1 MGIKYEALTKNI
13 EKNFKLK
20 LCANDDKSIK
30 YINRFIKDKKYIV
43 VGEAVY
49 LISDIESVGDDV
61 IIHCKPLDDVMFVY
75 GLDVQVETDYELD
88 MARIDFKATSVD
100 SKPFLSIDDENYE
113 VELKESIVVD
123 TNKKE
128 SSIDKVFHYVASVDL
143 VVYINGVYTE
153 IVEPL
158 IDVNDLVHT
167 DKQDVMK
174 IGNTLYNRNM
184 AIARIVKELPQ
195 NNKVVEKKK
204 GLFSFLKG

>member
-1 MGIKYEALTKNI
+1 M
-13 EKNFKLK
+13 
-20 LCANDDKSIK
+20 
-30 YINRFIKDKKYIV
+30 
-43 VGEAVY
+43 
-49 LISDIESVGDDV
+49 
-61 IIHCKPLDDVMFVY
+61 
-75 GLDVQVETDYELD
+75 
-88 MARIDFKATSVD
+88 
-100 SKPFLSIDDENYE
+100 
-113 VELKESIVVD
+113 
-123 TNKKE
+123 
-128 SSIDKVFHYVASVDL
+128 ASVDL

-184 AIARIVKELPQ
+184 AIAKIIKELPQ

>member
-20 LCANDDKSIK
+20 LCANDDKSTK

-75 GLDVQVETDYELD
+75 GLDVQVETEYELD

-113 VELKESIVVD
+113 TELKESIVVD

-143 VVYINGVYTE
+143 VVYINGVYAE
-153 IVEPL
+153 IVESL

-184 AIARIVKELPQ
+184 AIAKIVKELPQ
-195 NNKVVEKKK
+195 NNKVAEKKK

>member
-20 LCANDDKSIK
+20 LVGNDDKSIK

-128 SSIDKVFHYVASVDL
+128 SSIDKVFHYIGSVDL
-143 VVYINGVYTE
+143 VVYINGVYSE
-153 IVEPL
+153 IAEP
-158 IDVNDLVHT
+158 IRDVND
-167 DKQDVMK
+167 
-174 IGNTLYNRNM
+174 
-184 AIARIVKELPQ
+184 
-195 NNKVVEKKK
+195 
-204 GLFSFLKG
+204 